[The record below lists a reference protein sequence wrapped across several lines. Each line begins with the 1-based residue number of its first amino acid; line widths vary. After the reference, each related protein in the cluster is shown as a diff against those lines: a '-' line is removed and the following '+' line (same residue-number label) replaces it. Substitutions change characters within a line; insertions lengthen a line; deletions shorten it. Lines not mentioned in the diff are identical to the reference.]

1 VSFFRWLEQVG
12 ITSHPGGWAATERLL
27 ALLKLKPDD
36 LAVELGCGFG
46 RTLTYAAKEF
56 GVQIVGVDL
65 MPALAFKACDRLKRE
80 KLRGFTVAADIC
92 RLPFRDETFTVAW
105 AESVFVFLPKPE
117 AFLEAARVLKP
128 NGRFGMVEL
137 TWRDEPHPD
146 YCEQTREFLGVER
159 YEVLTVQDWVATLRS
174 AGFAVEFAEKMPSHA
189 PPSPLH
195 RWFSDFWDLARL
207 GFGLARQLPAKRW
220 LEGAQKIFKLFRY
233 TVPGIFVAI
242 KLG

>member
-1 VSFFRWLEQVG
+1 MSFFRWLEQVG

-46 RTLTYAAKEF
+46 RTLSYAAKEF
-56 GVQIVGVDL
+56 SVQVVGVDL
-65 MPALAFKACDRLKRE
+65 MPVLASKACDRLKRE

-159 YEVLTVQDWVATLRS
+159 YEVLTVQEWVATLRS
-174 AGFAVEFAEKMPSHA
+174 AGFAVEFAEKMLSHA

-195 RWFSDFWDLARL
+195 RWLSDFWDLARL